1 METIQSNKNTEQ
13 NNEHHKISNATKSSL
28 LFINCVL
35 VKVGSIAGPLLMRLY
50 YLHGGKKRWL
60 SSWLLTA
67 GFPLLIFPISV
78 SFFENRKRNSR
89 TTTIFVTPWL
99 VMASAFL
106 GFILGFSAY
115 LYSIGISY
123 LPISIYSLLCT
134 TQLAFTAIF
143 AFLVVRHK
151 FTHYSINVVVLMILG
166 SAILG
171 LHLDEDRPNGVS
183 DDKYRSGFFMTIVGA
198 AIHGFMLP
206 AVEYTYMKAG
216 VPVTTNIVMQ
226 IQFLIMMF
234 ATLFCTVPMII
245 NKDFQ
250 GIAQESREFGLGA
263 RNYFMIIIFAGL
275 SL

>member
-1 METIQSNKNTEQ
+1 METIQGNKNTEPNHEQ
-13 NNEHHKISNATKSSL
+13 HKISKATKSFL

-35 VKVGSIAGPLLMRLY
+35 VTVGSIAGPLLMRLY

-78 SFFENRKRNSR
+78 SFFRNRKNNSR
-89 TTTIFVTPWL
+89 TNTIFVTPWL

-106 GFILGFSAY
+106 GFILGFSVY

-143 AFLVVRHK
+143 AFFVVKHK
-151 FTHYSINVVVLMILG
+151 FTHYSINTVVLMILG

-171 LHLDEDRPNGVS
+171 LHLDGDRPNGVS
-183 DDKYRSGFFMTIVGA
+183 DNKYRFGFFMTIVGST
-198 AIHGFMLP
+198 IHGFMLP
-206 AVEYTYMKAG
+206 AVEYTHIKAG

-245 NKDFQ
+245 NRDFQ
-250 GIAQESREFGLGA
+250 VCKYSRRLPCPLVLEP
-263 RNYFMIIIFAGL
+263 
-275 SL
+275 STSCC